1 MKKLFAILLSM
12 LLVLSLASCSG
23 EGTPSPSGDA
33 GQTAD
38 AGEIGGSLPENLED
52 GSWKQVDEDEPFGQY
67 HTEEELLAMLESGDF
82 SVYESNFE
90 TETEPLVVE
99 AEEGKEAFNYD
110 PSEGMAAT
118 FSESEAAEAVKRGVF
133 YCDWKSEMDPEAL
146 AEWEAF
152 DPNDPEFL
160 AQMEEAEQMGEKAQQ
175 QMDEIN
181 ENIDMD
187 AIQQQMDEAMDQL
200 EGMDLPEGYEQYLPD
215 GFDLESLMP

>member
-12 LLVLSLASCSG
+12 LLVLSLAACSG
-23 EGTPSPSGDA
+23 EETPSPSGDA

-38 AGEIGGSLPENLED
+38 AGEIGGSLPENLAD
-52 GSWKQVDEDEPFGQY
+52 GSWQQVDEDEPFGQY
-67 HTEEELLAMLESGDF
+67 HTEEELLAMLENGDF

-99 AEEGKEAFNYD
+99 AETEGVEDFTYD
-110 PSEGMAAT
+110 PGEGVTAA
-118 FSESEAAEAVKRGVF
+118 FSESAASEAVKGGVF
-133 YCDWKSEMDPEAL
+133 YADWKSEMDPEAL

-160 AQMEEAEQMGEKAQQ
+160 AQMEEAEQMGKEA
-175 QMDEIN
+175 
-181 ENIDMD
+181 
-187 AIQQQMDEAMDQL
+187 QQQMDEAMDQL

-215 GFDLESLMP
+215 GFDLKSLMP